1 MFGANMSHALQH
13 LKRDMSLFKLNR
25 KMAVDLRD
33 PAFMVEEG
41 DYVIAAAAPAQLKE
55 IEALHLRVFG
65 SPLPDWMAWVYKIRI
80 GQLVTVA
87 LKGDVIAGYD
97 AFIFNPGE
105 ADDLILHE
113 PFVGVDP
120 VFQGRGVGAMLRK
133 RASQSYEHGRLKGL
147 STVAPY
153 DDIKALR
160 SAQNAGFAILKAS
173 AKPPGH
179 YLLKPLTPRKF

>member
-1 MFGANMSHALQH
+1 MSHALHH
-13 LKRDMSLFKLNR
+13 LRRDVSLFRLNR
-25 KMAVDLRD
+25 RMAVDLRD
-33 PAFMVEEG
+33 PAFKVEENG
-41 DYVIAAAAPAQLKE
+41 YVITAAVPSQLKE
-55 IEALHLRVFG
+55 IEALHLRVFRY
-65 SPLPDWMAWVYKIRI
+65 PLPTWIAWVYKIRVRE
-80 GQLVTVA
+80 LVTVA

-120 VFQGRGVGAMLRK
+120 AFQGRGLGALLRK
-133 RASQSYEHGRLKGL
+133 HASQSYEHGRLKGL

-160 SAQNAGFAILKAS
+160 SAQKAGFAILKAS

-179 YLLKPLTPRKF
+179 YLFKPLTPRKF